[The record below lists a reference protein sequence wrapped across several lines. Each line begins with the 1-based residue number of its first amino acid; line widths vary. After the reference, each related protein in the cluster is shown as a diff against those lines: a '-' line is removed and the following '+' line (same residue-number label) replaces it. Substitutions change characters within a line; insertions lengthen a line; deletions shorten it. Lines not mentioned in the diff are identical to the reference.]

1 MDLRGNVE
9 HILSLKDKHK
19 GKPVFV
25 IGTGPSLNKTD
36 FSLIKDEILFGVNT
50 LYRGHEKF
58 NILPQYYACSDGKVW
73 YIHDERLLRLDTTL
87 FLTGDAA
94 ATYEGNVKYYQ
105 AVQKEN
111 PVLLSFLGYVWHG
124 NFSTNLTK
132 GTYNG
137 DTIIIDICL
146 QACLYMGF
154 EKVYLLGCDCDYSGL
169 HRFDGLQTE
178 NIHGGGVSNQWEKSF
193 TSYAICKQVYEANNK
208 EIINCTP
215 GGKLEVFKREK
226 LEDVIRK

>member
-1 MDLRGNVE
+1 MIVDIKR
-9 HILSLKDKHK
+9 IRSLENKHK
-19 GKPVFV
+19 GERVFV

-36 FSLIKDEILFGVNT
+36 FSLIQDEILFGVNT
-50 LYRGHEKF
+50 LYRGYEKF
-58 NILPQYYACSDGKVW
+58 NISSQYYACSDGKVW
-73 YIHDERLLRLDTTL
+73 GAHDEKLLQLDTTL
-87 FLTGDAA
+87 FLTGNAA
-94 ATYEGNVKYYQ
+94 VSYQGNINYYQ
-105 AVQKEN
+105 ALQRQD
-111 PVLLSFLGYVWHG
+111 PLLLPFLGYVWHG
-124 NFSTNLTK
+124 NFSTDLTR

-178 NIHGGGVSNQWEKSF
+178 NVHGGGVSNQWGKSF
-193 TSYAICKQVYEANNK
+193 VSYAICKQTYEANSK

-215 GGKLEVFKREK
+215 DGKLEIFRREELK
-226 LEDVIRK
+226 DVIRK

>member
-1 MDLRGNVE
+1 MIVDIKR
-9 HILSLKDKHK
+9 IRSLENKHK
-19 GKPVFV
+19 GERVFV

-36 FSLIKDEILFGVNT
+36 FSLIQDEILFGVNT

-58 NILPQYYACSDGKVW
+58 NISPQYYACSDGKVW
-73 YIHDERLLRLDTTL
+73 GAHDEKLLQLDTIL
-87 FLTGDAA
+87 FLTGNAA
-94 ATYEGNVKYYQ
+94 VSYQGNINYYQ
-105 AVQKEN
+105 ALQRQD
-111 PVLLSFLGYVWHG
+111 PLLLPFLGYVWHG
-124 NFSTNLTK
+124 NFSTDLTR

-178 NIHGGGVSNQWEKSF
+178 NVHGGGVSNQWGKSF
-193 TSYAICKQVYEANNK
+193 VSYAICKQTYEANSK

-215 GGKLEVFKREK
+215 DGKLEIFRREELK
-226 LEDVIRK
+226 DVIRK